1 MDYKLELLHPNKKNL
16 FISRVVSILLSKLL
30 FSLGLS
36 MIPLFVIPVRLF
48 IRQNIY
54 MPILIFIGFICSIV
68 TLYYNRKNIPYNYI
82 LLAILSMF
90 DSFILGI
97 AFTSYAPIIVT
108 KTLIFS
114 SVTSGGI
121 ITYAYLNKDYTHSWY
136 KNLAMCIMC
145 ILLSSIFVQYII
157 QFGDILSTIISSMT
171 TFLFAILLYL
181 DTWNIFKNYNEDE
194 YILAVIDI
202 YLSIINLTLYSLEC
216 FKNLSTSEQ
225 ATEMISI

>member
-16 FISRVVSILLSKLL
+16 FISKVVSILLGKLL

-36 MIPLFVIPVRLF
+36 MIPLFVMPVRTF
-48 IRQNIY
+48 IQRNIY
-54 MPILIFIGFICSIV
+54 MPILVFIGFMCSVV
-68 TLYYNRKNIPYNYI
+68 TLYYNRKHTPHNYI
-82 LLAILSMF
+82 LLGVLSLF

-97 AFTSYAPIIVT
+97 AFTSYAPVIVT

-114 SVTSGGI
+114 SVTSSGI
-121 ITYAYLNKDYTHSWY
+121 ICYAYLNRDYTHSWY
-136 KNLAMCIMC
+136 KNLAMCTMC

-157 QFGDILSTIISSMT
+157 QFGNLISTIISSIT

-181 DTWNIFKNYNEDE
+181 DTWNIFKNYNENE
-194 YILAVIDI
+194 YIIAVIDI

-216 FKNLSTSEQ
+216 FKNFSTSEQ